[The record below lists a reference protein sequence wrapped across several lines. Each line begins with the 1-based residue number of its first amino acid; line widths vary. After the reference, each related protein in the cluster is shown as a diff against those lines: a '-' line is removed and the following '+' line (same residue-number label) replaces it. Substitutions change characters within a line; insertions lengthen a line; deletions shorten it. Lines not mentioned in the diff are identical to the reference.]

1 MSEVSTA
8 PPSPTMSFVRCI
20 SSECES
26 VIDSPREEESEHT
39 IEEKGIMWTV
49 TRGTPPSLE
58 NLESSLT
65 EVKALYRVKL
75 GKDVDAVEEDGIS
88 WMVTRGAPPSIEKL
102 ESSLT
107 EVKALY
113 RAKFGKDVD
122 AVEEDGISWLV
133 TRGAPPSIEKLE
145 SSLTEVKALYRAKS

>member
-39 IEEKGIMWTV
+39 IEEKGISWTV
-49 TRGTPPSLE
+49 TRGS
-58 NLESSLT
+58 
-65 EVKALYRVKL
+65 
-75 GKDVDAVEEDGIS
+75 
-88 WMVTRGAPPSIEKL
+88 PPSIEKL

-107 EVKALY
+107 DVKALY

-122 AVEEDGISWLV
+122 GENVVEQDGISWRSAIDREARV
-133 TRGAPPSIEKLE
+133 
-145 SSLTEVKALYRAKS
+145 

>member
-58 NLESSLT
+58 KLESTLT
-65 EVKALYRVKL
+65 DVKALYRAKF

-122 AVEEDGISWLV
+122 GEYVVEQDGISWMV

-145 SSLTEVKALYRAKS
+145 SSLTEVKALY